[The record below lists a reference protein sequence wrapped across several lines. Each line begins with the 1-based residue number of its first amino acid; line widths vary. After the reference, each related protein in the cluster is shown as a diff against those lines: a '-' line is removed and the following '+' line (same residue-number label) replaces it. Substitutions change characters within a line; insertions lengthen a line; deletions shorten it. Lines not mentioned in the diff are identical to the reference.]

1 MKSAKENGV
10 VQIMMDGKYIK
21 TESTKGLTED
31 QVAAKIRAGLGGKE
45 YNQLRMDAMYDLK
58 QRGVEQGHAEVV
70 GYYTN
75 LKQYSETI
83 LLESQQQLR
92 DAQAAYDK
100 APTESAR
107 QDLEAVRGP
116 LEEARVQVEVANK
129 NLTQVSDPANFN
141 PNQYVNLFTDKFIAN
156 QSNAYA
162 YQQTEAK
169 IQGDPYGVIDAN
181 SKKAMN
187 LASYNSQLRMQ
198 EFEAKSEII
207 KTKLPNDARVL
218 SGADNFVL
226 DFRDKAGNSITPT
239 MGLNQLAE
247 QYKETGINITSKG
260 KTTTSTVGKEV
271 TEANAAFTSADIKTD
286 AGRKAIQ
293 DAINKLNTSFKITS
307 NVELKNAANKASAI
321 LQAYKTYQSR
331 LESFTRDGEFIE
343 VNFGTGSIPA
353 DEFFSEPFSSQMTS
367 QGTKIYSRPRRSMN
381 EMEQVQ
387 AMKGNNSSTP
397 VPAPVESG
405 DPDID

>member
-1 MKSAKENGV
+1 
-10 VQIMMDGKYIK
+10 
-21 TESTKGLTED
+21 
-31 QVAAKIRAGLGGKE
+31 
-45 YNQLRMDAMYDLK
+45 MYDLK